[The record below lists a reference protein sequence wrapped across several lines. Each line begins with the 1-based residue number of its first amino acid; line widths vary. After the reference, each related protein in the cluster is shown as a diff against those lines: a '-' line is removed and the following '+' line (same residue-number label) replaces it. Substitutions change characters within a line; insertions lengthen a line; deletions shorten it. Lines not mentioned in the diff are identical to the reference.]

1 MRRGPSGMRTQTVEL
16 CQAAGFEPQ
25 VAFEADDL
33 PTVRGLV
40 AAGLGVAVVPAMGLP
55 APTTFALPSCPAD
68 VKNHGAYVSGVARSA
83 PKGKDGEH
91 GMWVSQ
97 AAHSDCGKSA
107 DSSAKPEPTETDSPD
122 TERPETH
129 SPKPD
134 HSQPEKTDSPDAT
147 TTVGGDASVST
158 DTGGKHNT
166 GHGDH

>member
-1 MRRGPSGMRTQTVEL
+1 
-16 CQAAGFEPQ
+16 
-25 VAFEADDL
+25 
-33 PTVRGLV
+33 
-40 AAGLGVAVVPAMGLP
+40 
-55 APTTFALPSCPAD
+55 
-68 VKNHGAYVSGVARSA
+68 
-83 PKGKDGEH
+83 
-91 GMWVSQ
+91 MWVSQ

-122 TERPETH
+122 TERPDTH

-147 TTVGGDASVST
+147 TTVGGGASVST